1 MTFVVLLKGGRA
13 YAVYE
18 ADLLLDSAM
27 IGTGKI
33 FYMIVLMGIYKRFM
47 REKNLDYQA
56 QVGNPGGP
64 IIFFNAFKRFVNVK
78 TLTLAIDKLEL

>member
-33 FYMIVLMGIYKRFM
+33 FYMIVPTCIYERFM
-47 REKNLDYQA
+47 GEKIW
-56 QVGNPGGP
+56 
-64 IIFFNAFKRFVNVK
+64 IINYK
-78 TLTLAIDKLEL
+78 